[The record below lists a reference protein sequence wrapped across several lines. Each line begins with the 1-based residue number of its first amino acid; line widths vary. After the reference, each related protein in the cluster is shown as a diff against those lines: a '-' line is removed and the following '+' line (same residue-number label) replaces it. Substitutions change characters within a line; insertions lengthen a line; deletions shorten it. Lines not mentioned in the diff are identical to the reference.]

1 MKKKLWPGWWTASD
15 RIPQESGRGLARSR
29 WRCCRGPSGS
39 RCCSWRG
46 RPAGR
51 TGGRPPGHQVGDGG
65 NYYGTHCLVI
75 EEVEMNAAIYRHGS
89 LHKPNKCQM
98 ISKILRGGNCLEKV
112 NKSIRS
118 GGWSFWQTWY
128 LIIIATVFFGK
139 LQASTS
145 SFIARTNPSLKR
157 SQPAINWCKIPF
169 FKIFFFSVW
178 LHAFLVI
185 FSLKH
190 RGQWPC
196 SILSLILLTPVAGW
210 VPEYYQDHSSWFLSN
225 QDSTH
230 IRTTAL

>member
-15 RIPQESGRGLARSR
+15 RIPRESGRGLARSR

-51 TGGRPPGHQVGDGG
+51 TGGRPPGHQGEGGG
-65 NYYGTHCLVI
+65 NYHGTHCL
-75 EEVEMNAAIYRHGS
+75 MIYRYRYGS

-98 ISKILRGGNCLEKV
+98 ISKIWRGGNCLEKV

-118 GGWSFWQTWY
+118 GGWSFCQTWY

-157 SQPAINWCKIPF
+157 SQPATNWYKIPF
-169 FKIFFFSVW
+169 FN
-178 LHAFLVI
+178 I
-185 FSLKH
+185 FSSQYGCTH
-190 RGQWPC
+190 
-196 SILSLILLTPVAGW
+196 
-210 VPEYYQDHSSWFLSN
+210 FL
-225 QDSTH
+225 
-230 IRTTAL
+230 